1 MADSEGGADPTLSD
15 EGGGG
20 GGQEGAS
27 FLPLQSGSSLSAPQA
42 KNVAS
47 SGARGIIF
55 HAPALSPCAARCAA
69 LISLCFCC
77 CCLKMTLFAFFW
89 STEDMNLDSPDD
101 AGAGEDA
108 AGAEGEQAAADK
120 VVLKRE
126 ARGAAAAT
134 LQGGGDENQPSE
146 RETTPAL
153 ISPPLLHRSRITR
166 ASRP

>member
-1 MADSEGGADPTLSD
+1 
-15 EGGGG
+15 
-20 GGQEGAS
+20 
-27 FLPLQSGSSLSAPQA
+27 
-42 KNVAS
+42 
-47 SGARGIIF
+47 
-55 HAPALSPCAARCAA
+55 
-69 LISLCFCC
+69 
-77 CCLKMTLFAFFW
+77 
-89 STEDMNLDSPDD
+89 MNLDSPDD